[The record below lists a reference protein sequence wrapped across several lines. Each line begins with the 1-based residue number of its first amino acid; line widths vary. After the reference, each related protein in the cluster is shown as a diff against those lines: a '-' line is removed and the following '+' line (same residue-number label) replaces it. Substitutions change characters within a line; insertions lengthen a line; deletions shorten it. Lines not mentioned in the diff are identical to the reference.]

1 MHANMPSL
9 MNRDET
15 VRTSPAQP
23 GAHVGDLARALA
35 DDAAFETWYRRT
47 VPRVFSY
54 LLARSGDAGLAE
66 ELCQETY
73 LAAIAQRARYDGRSD
88 TVGWLCGIARHKLA
102 DHFRRLQQADRRR
115 LRLEVREITLAS
127 APSPDRMADHLAIAD
142 ALRSLPPLQRAMLT
156 FVALDGLSVAEA
168 GRLIGKSH
176 PAAQSILFRARE
188 AFRQAYREDG
198 AS

>member
-1 MHANMPSL
+1 MRHL
-9 MNRDET
+9 MNSDET
-15 VRTSPAQP
+15 TLTTPTSRDD
-23 GAHVGDLARALA
+23 HVGGLPRVLA
-35 DDAAFETWYRRT
+35 DDAAFEAWYQRT

-54 LLARSGDAGLAE
+54 LLARSGDADLAE

-88 TVGWLCGIARHKLA
+88 TVVWLCGIARHKLA
-102 DHFRRLQQADRRR
+102 DHFRRLERVDRRR
-115 LRLEVREITLAS
+115 FHLEVREITLGS
-127 APSPDRMADHLAIAD
+127 SPSPDPMTDRLAIAV

>member
-1 MHANMPSL
+1 
-9 MNRDET
+9 MNRDDT
-15 VRTSPAQP
+15 APTATASA
-23 GAHVGDLARALA
+23 GGDVGELRRVLA
-35 DDAAFETWYRRT
+35 DDAAFEAWYRRT

-54 LLARSGDAGLAE
+54 LLSRSGDAGLAE

-88 TVGWLCGIARHKLA
+88 TVVWLCGIARHKLA
-102 DHFRRLQQADRRR
+102 DHFRRLERGDRRQF
-115 LRLEVREITLAS
+115 RLEVREIALAS
-127 APSPDRMADHLAIAD
+127 SPSSDVMTDRVAIAD

-156 FVALDGLSVAEA
+156 FVTLDGLSVAEA

-176 PAAQSILFRARE
+176 AAAQSILFRARE
-188 AFRQAYREDG
+188 AFRHAYRGDG

>member
-1 MHANMPSL
+1 
-9 MNRDET
+9 MNRDDTTLTAT
-15 VRTSPAQP
+15 VSA
-23 GAHVGDLARALA
+23 GGDVGELRRVLA
-35 DDAAFETWYRRT
+35 DDAAFEAWYRRT

-54 LLARSGDAGLAE
+54 LLSRSGNADLAE

-73 LAAIAQRARYDGRSD
+73 LAAIAQRAHYDGRSD
-88 TVGWLCGIARHKLA
+88 TIVWLCGIARHKLA
-102 DHFRRLQQADRRR
+102 DHFRRLERADRRR
-115 LRLEVREITLAS
+115 FHLEVREITLGS
-127 APSPDRMADHLAIAD
+127 TPSPDAMTDRLAIAD

-176 PAAQSILFRARE
+176 AAAQSILFRARE
-188 AFRQAYREDG
+188 AFRHAYREDG